1 MNNQKYTFFWKTESV
16 FSNWHPSIFKDES
29 DISFPN
35 METYMMYYKAI
46 CFSDAETADK
56 ILKNKH
62 PKEAKALG
70 RQVKNFNNTEWD
82 KVKEDIVYRGC
93 YLKFT
98 QNSNLKKALLA
109 TVNTILAEA
118 SPFDK
123 VYGIGLNEE
132 DAKKISPDK
141 WPGQNLLG
149 KILTQLRDDIL
160 EKEKSGNLYNSI

>member
-1 MNNQKYTFFWKTESV
+1 MIDNRKYTFFWQDKSP
-16 FSNWHPSIFKDES
+16 FSNWHPSTFKDES
-29 DISFPN
+29 NIFFPN
-35 METYMMYYKAI
+35 METYMMYYKSI
-46 CFSDAETADK
+46 CFSDAETAEK

-70 RQVKNFNNTEWD
+70 RQVKNFSNFEWD

-98 QNSNLKKALLA
+98 QNTNLKKDLFSTSGTTL
-109 TVNTILAEA
+109 IEA

-132 DAKKISPDK
+132 DAKKTPENE

-149 KILTQLRDDIL
+149 KILTRLREDIL
-160 EKEKSGNLYNSI
+160 ERDKFNSI